1 MKNIQLWKLCINF
14 ALFLFYI
21 FGLQMLFKKTMQPF
35 TQFQLQKKKKV
46 LLVNIDENWFQK
58 IWNCIRIWLKICFP
72 FFMQL
77 LLSLLQSLFEQN
89 HPWQEK
95 SSLNH
100 TWQQTWWLTDVSLNI
115 WSLVT
120 YLAMN
125 NFRWKMLYMNYHVL
139 L

>member
-1 MKNIQLWKLCINF
+1 MKNIQLWKLCVNF

-21 FGLQMLFKKTMQPF
+21 FGLQMLFKKKQCN
-35 TQFQLQKKKKV
+35 LLLNSSCKKKL
-46 LLVNIDENWFQK
+46 LLVNIDENWFKK
-58 IWNCIRIWLKICFP
+58 IGNCIRIWLKICFP

-115 WSLVT
+115 WILVT

-125 NFRWKMLYMNYHVL
+125 NFRWKMLYMNYHVSL
-139 L
+139 